1 MGEAGNPAQRQQ
13 QRPLRMAVVCPAC
26 HKTHSVGLTL
36 TVEPQPL
43 FFGGAAGMT
52 ASALR
57 TFTLACP
64 ISGKQAE
71 VTLQLPISSGE
82 RLLEVQVAS
91 IAAQADPEPDTA
103 QPVPLPGS
111 PPAVAAARSEDWM
124 RDALLAARKGSAERL
139 RAFGTTMLST
149 STGAV
154 AVHFT
159 VLKYLGLEHIGGGWR
174 VLTILPSIAFL
185 LAALLFVLTLRPVLA
200 WIGTDEQFSELYRSR
215 MLASGRLASAGVFL
229 FLGGIAMAI
238 AIYGALLW

>member
-1 MGEAGNPAQRQQ
+1 MSEAESPAQRQQ

-43 FFGGAAGMT
+43 FFGGASGVT
-52 ASALR
+52 GFALR
-57 TFTLACP
+57 TLALACP

-71 VTLQLPISSGE
+71 VTLQLPVLNHE

-91 IAAQADPEPDTA
+91 IAAQADPEPEKAQPAPHPGSAPADTA
-103 QPVPLPGS
+103 P
-111 PPAVAAARSEDWM
+111 RSDDWM
-124 RDALLAARKGSAERL
+124 RDALLEAHKGSAARL

-149 STGAV
+149 CTGAV

-159 VLKYLGLEHIGGGWR
+159 VLKYLGLEHIGGGWQ
-174 VLTILPSIAFL
+174 VLTLLPSIAFL

-215 MLASGRLASAGVFL
+215 LLASGRLASAGVFL
-229 FLGGIAMAI
+229 FLGGIAMVI